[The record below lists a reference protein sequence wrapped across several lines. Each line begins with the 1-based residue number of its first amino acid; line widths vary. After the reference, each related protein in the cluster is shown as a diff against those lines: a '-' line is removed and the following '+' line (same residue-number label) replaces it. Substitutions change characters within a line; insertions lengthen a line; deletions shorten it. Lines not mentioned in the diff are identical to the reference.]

1 MIGDAMNW
9 KRSVVLLGILSV
21 ALGVSARQSETL
33 TEQQIRELVRE
44 SADRDLE
51 NTRRQRDYTYIQR
64 TEQRRLDRDGRV
76 NSKESTTYEIMILSG
91 EPTRKVIAK
100 DDRTLSEKAA
110 RKEEERIR
118 KLIEKYQREDDGA
131 RRRRLQK
138 SEKTAEEDRQFVR
151 EIADAFRFRFVGMEP
166 VDGRMTYVVDAT
178 PIRGYKPRHKDAKH
192 LSKVRFR
199 SWVDVADRQWVK
211 LDIEFIDTVSW
222 GLFLARLQKGSR
234 VRLEQTRVNDE
245 VWLPKHVD
253 VRFDA
258 RLVLLKRLSM
268 DIDVSFRDYKKF
280 VTESII
286 RPLGEA
292 TAETTK

>member
-1 MIGDAMNW
+1 MNL
-9 KRSVVLLGILSV
+9 KRVVVLLAIMS
-21 ALGVSARQSETL
+21 LGWNVSARQAETL

-64 TEQRRLDRDGRV
+64 TEQRRLDGDGRV
-76 NSKESTTYEIMILSG
+76 RSKQATTYEIMILSG

-100 DDRTLSEKAA
+100 DDRTLSEKEA

-118 KLIEKYQREDDGA
+118 KLIEKYQKENEGE

-151 EIADAFRFRFVGMEP
+151 EIADAFRFRFAGMES
-166 VDGRMTYVVDAT
+166 VEGRMTYVVDAT
-178 PIRGYKPRHKDAKH
+178 PIPGYKPRHKDAKH

-258 RLVLLKRLSM
+258 RLVLLKKLSM

-286 RPLGEA
+286 RPLGEVTGESA
-292 TAETTK
+292 K